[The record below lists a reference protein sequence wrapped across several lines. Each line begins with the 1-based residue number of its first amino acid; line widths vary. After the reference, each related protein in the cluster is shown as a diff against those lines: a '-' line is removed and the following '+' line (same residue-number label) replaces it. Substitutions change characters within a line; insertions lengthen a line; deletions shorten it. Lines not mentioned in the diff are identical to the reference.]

1 MGNSYGNIR
10 SPRMCFNG
18 AKFWQLGWYPNHRI
32 SLNPARDGPW
42 RGSLVGFV
50 DVASVPAN
58 DPNTV
63 VLVQVADLYLLQNR
77 KISFNSDSVGHGN
90 QVTVARAPSLSGK
103 SDLLEGLRPS
113 VPIITV
119 DVTLDGSVRTL
130 VIEICE
136 RIIADIITYELS
148 IHLVDQAS
156 ACGTTL
162 PPYLVPVSPPPSP
175 NPMPL
180 PTPQPTLPP
189 SSAPVS
195 RPPSPN
201 PTPLST
207 PMPTLPPSPAPV
219 SPPPSSNPTPLSTP
233 QPTLP
238 PSLRCQLVAFQV
250 A

>member
-119 DVTLDGSVRTL
+119 GDYDHLCQSSLWMLPWMDLCAHWSLRFVS
-130 VIEICE
+130 
-136 RIIADIITYELS
+136 ELS
-148 IHLVDQAS
+148 QI
-156 ACGTTL
+156 
-162 PPYLVPVSPPPSP
+162 
-175 NPMPL
+175 
-180 PTPQPTLPP
+180 
-189 SSAPVS
+189 SSHTS
-195 RPPSPN
+195 
-201 PTPLST
+201 
-207 PMPTLPPSPAPV
+207 
-219 SPPPSSNPTPLSTP
+219 
-233 QPTLP
+233 
-238 PSLRCQLVAFQV
+238 
-250 A
+250 